1 MCDLQP
7 IFVVNGNTNRLCRGQ
22 LVVERNRGRSEARS
36 AARSPSAATS
46 VARLG
51 YAVMVQSR
59 SNRQLYTAPAS
70 SLTVKSE
77 LYCVYVFGSDA
88 WEYDICGNTRYV
100 RGTASRDEHVH
111 QTCDMPHQS
120 PRAITTSYSSGDNI
134 ATRTSVS
141 RRASDGD
148 LAEEYCAGSHGW
160 VSSKPSMDMR
170 LKGCNVGRFA
180 AAGRVGEV

>member
-1 MCDLQP
+1 
-7 IFVVNGNTNRLCRGQ
+7 
-22 LVVERNRGRSEARS
+22 
-36 AARSPSAATS
+36 
-46 VARLG
+46 
-51 YAVMVQSR
+51 MVQSR

-111 QTCDMPHQS
+111 QTCDMPDQS

-141 RRASDGD
+141 RRASDSD
-148 LAEEYCAGSHGW
+148 LAEEYCAGSHRW

-170 LKGCNVGRFA
+170 LKGCMLGVLRQPDAWVEHDVLRSGYYGLLGLYVHMTNRQPCLCANIV
-180 AAGRVGEV
+180 